1 MTPEETIRNL
11 INRSG
16 PRKGTDSILSESW
29 FDVNV
34 ETAKKLQIGRL
45 MDVKQIQ
52 HDQRMREIAASQSNA
67 PKNAEEARLQALSGF
82 ASRDQWEKYRH
93 LLPKEEPKSA
103 VPPPPSTPEA
113 QAARNREEFS
123 KIKYEP
129 PTPTGPYTT
138 TVKHEVAA
146 PAKDSNQT
154 GVQQPQ
160 PEQPESPTAP
170 GKGEGASPSSIDIPS
185 RQASGAGQV
194 GSGLNVSNIQAN
206 VQRFLRQSFDPMETR
221 KSFIRESVR
230 ACLKNK

>member
-16 PRKGTDSILSESW
+16 PRKGTGRILSETW
-29 FDVNV
+29 FEVDI
-34 ETAKKLQIGRL
+34 ETAKKQQIGRL

-93 LLPKEEPKSA
+93 LLPKEEQKSS

-113 QAARNREEFS
+113 QAARNREQQS
-123 KIKYEP
+123 SIKYEP

-154 GVQQPQ
+154 GVQQP
-160 PEQPESPTAP
+160 EQPQQEQP
-170 GKGEGASPSSIDIPS
+170 PS

-194 GSGLNVSNIQAN
+194 GSGLNVSNVQAN